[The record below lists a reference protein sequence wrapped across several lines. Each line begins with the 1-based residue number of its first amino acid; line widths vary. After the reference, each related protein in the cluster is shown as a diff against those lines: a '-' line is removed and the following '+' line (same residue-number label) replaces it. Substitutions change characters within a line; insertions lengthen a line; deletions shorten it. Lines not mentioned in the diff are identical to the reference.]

1 MDIQGKTVLI
11 IGGWG
16 LVGSAVC
23 RKFMEEHPRRLIVT
37 SLTESEAREAVTDLE
52 RLYPDAGKGFFVPWW
67 GNIFVREEL
76 KDMPRDRILASKKYR
91 AMIIDDMLE
100 ELLHDAD
107 PAGMGDAVGMQRDED
122 VGGHAREAE
131 AGPQADQF
139 HGRLAGRQRVDDPPE
154 GQAAPHRRASQRCK
168 VYGAPS

>member
-100 ELLHDAD
+100 ELS
-107 PAGMGDAVGMQRDED
+107 
-122 VGGHAREAE
+122 
-131 AGPQADQF
+131 GPVLERSSLYKLLQKF
-139 HGRLAGRQRVDDPPE
+139 KPE
-154 GQAAPHRRASQRCK
+154 SGFSLSASITI
-168 VYGAPS
+168 